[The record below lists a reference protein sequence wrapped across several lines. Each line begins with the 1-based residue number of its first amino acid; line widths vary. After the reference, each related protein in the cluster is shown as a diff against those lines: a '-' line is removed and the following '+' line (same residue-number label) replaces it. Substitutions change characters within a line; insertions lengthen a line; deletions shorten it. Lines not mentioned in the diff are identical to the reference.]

1 MPNLA
6 TSQGSLSPS
15 QTEGNNMSQ
24 EGDAVE
30 QSGLQELKWQVTHTP
45 QEPSERWFV
54 VRLFHDG
61 TPLGY
66 GSPIWARWY

>member
-24 EGDAVE
+24 VGDAVK
-30 QSGLQELKWQVTHTP
+30 QRGLQELKRQVMHAP
-45 QEPSERWFV
+45 QEASERW
-54 VRLFHDG
+54 LA
-61 TPLGY
+61 
-66 GSPIWARWY
+66 S

>member
-24 EGDAVE
+24 VGDAVK
-30 QSGLQELKWQVTHTP
+30 QRGLQELKRQVMHAP

-54 VRLFHDG
+54 VRLLHDSTG
-61 TPLGY
+61 TIPT
-66 GSPIWARWY
+66 